1 MRCKDCNGRLRVRQ
15 SREPFTSI
23 AGRSGR
29 EVEAE
34 LERLGLTQSVYVV
47 RDRVCDRCGAVV
59 GTAEIFLDDL
69 RDLKSS
75 VTLDNHK
82 RLLHTVAQR

>member
-1 MRCKDCNGRLRVRQ
+1 MLCSNCGGRLRVRQ

-34 LERLGLTQSVYVV
+34 LERLDLAQSVYVV
-47 RDRVCDRCGAVV
+47 RDRVCDDCGSVV
-59 GTAEIFLDDL
+59 GTAEISLDDL
-69 RDLKSS
+69 RELEP
-75 VTLDNHK
+75 LDNHK
-82 RLLHTVAQR
+82 RLLQTVG